1 LKILIIANPMS
12 GKGAAYKVMPKLRD
26 FFERNYVSAEF
37 YMTKKQK
44 DAIGA
49 AKKAAKSGKYDVIIA
64 SGGDGTVNEVINGIM
79 LSGRSGKQKFAIIP
93 LGTENVL
100 CQETGIPFDS
110 FDAAKLIVSGKT
122 MKMDIG
128 MVKSGNGSSGRSEK
142 RHFVLMAGI
151 GFDAHVATKVQP
163 LLKKLIGSAAYSFAA
178 WNELFK
184 YRHSEITVKIDGIN
198 GKNNKKIV
206 KGSFVVI
213 GNTKLYG
220 AKLKIAAKAS
230 IKDGLL
236 DVCIFKGKDLVS
248 FFRYALGTLTAQHTG
263 FSDIEYFKAKRIKV
277 SSKPKVLCHVDC
289 EVIGKTPIEVS
300 VVPKA
305 INIIVP

>member
-1 LKILIIANPMS
+1 MIS
-12 GKGAAYKVMPKLRD
+12 
-26 FFERNYVSAEF
+26 
-37 YMTKKQK
+37 
-44 DAIGA
+44 
-49 AKKAAKSGKYDVIIA
+49 A

-79 LSGRSGKQKFAIIP
+79 LSGKSGKQRFAIIP

-110 FDAAKLIVSGKT
+110 MDAARLIVAGKT

-128 MVKSGNGSSGRSEK
+128 RAGK
-142 RHFVLMAGI
+142 RYFVLMAGI

-163 LLKKLIGSAAYSFAA
+163 LLKKIIGSAAYSFAA
-178 WNELFK
+178 WNELFR
-184 YRHSEITVKIDGIN
+184 YRHSEITVRIDG
-198 GKNNKKIV
+198 KKTV

-230 IKDGLL
+230 ITDGLL
-236 DVCIFKGKDLVS
+236 DVCIFKGKDILS
-248 FFRYALGTLTAQHTG
+248 FFRYALGTLTAQHTR
-263 FSDIEYFKAKRIKV
+263 FSDIEYFKARRIKV
-277 SSKPKVLCHVDC
+277 NSRPKVLCHVDC

-305 INIIVP
+305 INLVIP